1 MPEARL
7 KRTRDSY
14 YQWSNATLRSNAK
27 LRGGEWR
34 YALCGQLLGPA
45 VEMEEH
51 EFNCE
56 LCADRKKLTTYDAAK
71 A

>member
-14 YQWSNATLRSNAK
+14 YHFRKETMNAAT
-27 LRGGEWR
+27 WR
-34 YALCGQLLGPA
+34 YSLCGQLLGET